1 MLPVQIKSEIY
12 TAFSAQYAQ
21 ETQDHRHTEHVSLR
35 FADILNRIVRS
46 REFPY
51 YERVITYVIETRAE
65 TIIKRLL
72 RTTETRILRCITGNA
87 LWDRIRNKDVR
98 NSAKFKIWI
107 RKMGQN
113 QETNMEKSCK
123 LDESSTGLQKLLN
136 MGNQILSDR
145 LDGL

>member
-12 TAFSAQYAQ
+12 TAFSCAQYAQ
-21 ETQDHRHTEHVSLR
+21 EAQDYVPSMYRCDLR
-35 FADILNRIVRS
+35 INLNLIVPS

-51 YERVITYVIETRAE
+51 YEQVMIYVIETRAE

-72 RTTETRILRCITGNA
+72 RTTEMRILRCITGNA
-87 LWDRIRNKDVR
+87 LWDGIRNKDVR

-136 MGNQILSDR
+136 MENQILSDR